1 MGGPRHGTSRVKEL
15 APADAGTDL
24 PVRSS
29 ETPAAVQQPSARP
42 AAPARRARGIWIALI
57 PGMIAL
63 LLVLVFAFQNLH
75 NARVHF
81 LGFSGN
87 FPLGLALISGALLG
101 GIVVFTL
108 GSIRILQLR
117 KLSRGHY
124 RKPGHSAGPTS
135 L

>member
-1 MGGPRHGTSRVKEL
+1 MGRSQVNEIS
-15 APADAGTDL
+15 AVDAGTDV
-24 PVRSS
+24 PVGSS
-29 ETPAAVQQPSARP
+29 ETAADLQQPGSAP
-42 AAPARRARGIWIALI
+42 VVVGRRGRGIWIALV

-63 LLVLVFAFQNLH
+63 LIVLVFAFQNLH

-81 LGFSGN
+81 LGFSWN
-87 FPLGLALISGALLG
+87 APVGLAMISAALLG

-124 RKPGHSAGPTS
+124 RKPPADRP
-135 L
+135 

>member
-1 MGGPRHGTSRVKEL
+1 MGPSRVEEL
-15 APADAGTDL
+15 SPVDAETDL
-24 PVRSS
+24 SIQSS
-29 ETPAAVQQPSARP
+29 DTPTAVGQPSSRP
-42 AAPARRARGIWIALI
+42 AVPARRARGVWIALI

-75 NARVHF
+75 NARIHF
-81 LGFSGN
+81 LGFAGN
-87 FPLGLALISGALLG
+87 VPLGLALISGALLG

-124 RKPGHSAGPTS
+124 RKPGRTS
-135 L
+135 

>member
-1 MGGPRHGTSRVKEL
+1 MGPNRVEAL
-15 APADAGTDL
+15 SPVDGETDL
-24 PVRSS
+24 RVRSS
-29 ETPAAVQQPSARP
+29 ETPTAVGQPSLRP
-42 AAPARRARGIWIALI
+42 APPARRARGVWIALI

-75 NARVHF
+75 NARIHF

-87 FPLGLALISGALLG
+87 VPLGLALISGALLG
-101 GIVVFTL
+101 GIVVFAL

-124 RKPGHSAGPTS
+124 RKPGRTS
-135 L
+135 